1 LKSYLTITCD
11 VTATYDENAVGLEE
25 TY

>member
-1 LKSYLTITCD
+1 LKSYLTITCN